1 MSTAEDAS
9 GRQSP
14 PPGPGSSSVYV
25 RLISLAWPIV
35 GINVLAVLA
44 LAVDTAMCGRL
55 PDSETALTGLGFA
68 TQIVFLL
75 MVGMIGLTVGTVA
88 TMARAHGAGERQRV
102 DHVLHQSV
110 QLAVLLGL
118 VVAVAGNVVAR
129 PLLALL
135 GAEGESLEAG
145 AAYLRPLLLGSV
157 FTYLNVLYAAA
168 CRAVGNTRFP
178 LGVAVVQNL
187 LNVLFNYGLILGHYG
202 LPQLGVEG
210 AAIGTVASQAIAACL
225 MVSELRR
232 GALPQLRAR
241 VRPAPLDRALVRD
254 LVQVGAPAAL
264 DMVVINAT
272 FLSIVGMLGRLDPL
286 AVAAHGVGLRIQ
298 ALAFVPGMSIAQATG
313 AMVGKSLGAGDSA
326 EARRVVRAS
335 MVLCV
340 LSMAVLG
347 MCVIGMAEAIVSVF
361 EIPVAS
367 KLSQLSVVWMKI
379 LGYGLPIVGLYIA
392 LVGMLQGSGDT
403 RTSLKINLLGTGLQ
417 IPLSWLL
424 GFPLGFGAAG
434 VWIGLPLSA
443 VLKAVL
449 ALRVWRKGT
458 WARVGA
464 RIDTARLDEERP
476 ET

>member
-1 MSTAEDAS
+1 
-9 GRQSP
+9 
-14 PPGPGSSSVYV
+14 
-25 RLISLAWPIV
+25 
-35 GINVLAVLA
+35 
-44 LAVDTAMCGRL
+44 
-55 PDSETALTGLGFA
+55 
-68 TQIVFLL
+68 
-75 MVGMIGLTVGTVA
+75 
-88 TMARAHGAGERQRV
+88 
-102 DHVLHQSV
+102 
-110 QLAVLLGL
+110 
-118 VVAVAGNVVAR
+118 
-129 PLLALL
+129 
-135 GAEGESLEAG
+135 
-145 AAYLRPLLLGSV
+145 
-157 FTYLNVLYAAA
+157 
-168 CRAVGNTRFP
+168 
-178 LGVAVVQNL
+178 
-187 LNVLFNYGLILGHYG
+187 
-202 LPQLGVEG
+202 
-210 AAIGTVASQAIAACL
+210 
-225 MVSELRR
+225 
-232 GALPQLRAR
+232 
-241 VRPAPLDRALVRD
+241 
-254 LVQVGAPAAL
+254 
-264 DMVVINAT
+264 
-272 FLSIVGMLGRLDPL
+272 
-286 AVAAHGVGLRIQ
+286 
-298 ALAFVPGMSIAQATG
+298 
-313 AMVGKSLGAGDSA
+313 
-326 EARRVVRAS
+326 

-361 EIPVAS
+361 EIQVAS